1 VNKLRTHYDNLKV
14 SRDAPPEVIRMAY
27 KALVTKYHP
36 DRNGNSAQSVQI
48 MQAINDSYEILMNE
62 ESRQRHDRWIASQE
76 RPMLEGPRTVAN
88 WESAEELAPRRKS
101 GGLVKSGCLAMAS
114 SLCAMLFIVFAIA
127 ATLTAPVASSS
138 NRAATKAAA
147 PKSDGRQPNA
157 TPFSWPE
164 ADRPPVADVGI
175 VNVYW
180 DGKHHPVLA
189 ERAAAIRKKV
199 DVASGYVNEYLKLR
213 EEKSALEK
221 QLKNSV
227 FGKKPIQDKIA
238 DVDARMNELNASGMK
253 VIREVEAEIKAAAP

>member
-1 VNKLRTHYDNLKV
+1 
-14 SRDAPPEVIRMAY
+14 MAY

-36 DRNGNSAQSVQI
+36 DRNGNSEQSVQI

-62 ESRQRHDRWIASQE
+62 ESRQRHDRWIAAQE

-88 WESAEELAPRRKS
+88 WEPADEPAPRRKS

-114 SLCAMLFIVFAIA
+114 FLCSVLFIVFAIA
-127 ATLTAPVASSS
+127 ATLTAPNPSSS
-138 NRAATKAAA
+138 DRPAAKAAA
-147 PKSDGRQPNA
+147 PKGDGRQPSA

-213 EEKSALEK
+213 EEKAGLEK

-227 FGKKPIQDKIA
+227 FGKKQVQEKIA
-238 DVDARMNELNASGMK
+238 DVDARMNAINTSGMK
-253 VIREVEAEIKAAAP
+253 MIREVEADIKAAAP